1 MTFAAVVFGTLSVT
15 APSTAIY
22 TDGNSISTGG
32 FILYVKPTVNVGA
45 AGIGI
50 GFTYVNQFG
59 VTKTTTV
66 STAIA
71 SGTTTGTHVKVV
83 LEPGDTGIRDVISI
97 SYFTGGTIGDRLS
110 LESWNEGLGAPTFD
124 FILTDYHDRS
134 VPGSFMSDPNP
145 FEFTGNVLDISV
157 EMPEYYNS
165 NPIMSVPMDL
175 NSSNLTEFLPE
186 LMVDRGT
193 LAIEE
198 DVTKTTNVIEWIPEI
213 NGRDLIGV
221 ELTLLKSWLEAIV
234 GQVVSG
240 YITNT
245 NDETIYNA
253 IKLVLISP
261 TASTGQPSGI
271 SDALPV
277 DPNTGLYQAFIK
289 NVVYTDRYVIVQ
301 AGVGKYTSL
310 IGGGTPSVINGSQT
324 LPVPYNLQFECPTI
338 ECDFDLTRKE

>member
-157 EMPEYYNS
+157 EMPE
-165 NPIMSVPMDL
+165 
-175 NSSNLTEFLPE
+175 
-186 LMVDRGT
+186 
-193 LAIEE
+193 
-198 DVTKTTNVIEWIPEI
+198 
-213 NGRDLIGV
+213 
-221 ELTLLKSWLEAIV
+221 
-234 GQVVSG
+234 
-240 YITNT
+240 
-245 NDETIYNA
+245 
-253 IKLVLISP
+253 
-261 TASTGQPSGI
+261 
-271 SDALPV
+271 
-277 DPNTGLYQAFIK
+277 
-289 NVVYTDRYVIVQ
+289 
-301 AGVGKYTSL
+301 
-310 IGGGTPSVINGSQT
+310 
-324 LPVPYNLQFECPTI
+324 
-338 ECDFDLTRKE
+338 